1 LLQANYKTGQG
12 SEVDSRYFGNNGAAN
27 MVSQV
32 WLFGMLSISS
42 LKMLEGS
49 QKQGVSGF
57 LHLSYLSFFFLL
69 GKKNDRF
76 LILFNKEFQD
86 RHIKEF

>member
-1 LLQANYKTGQG
+1 V
-12 SEVDSRYFGNNGAAN
+12 SEVDSRHFGNDGAAN

-49 QKQGVSGF
+49 QKQCVSGF
-57 LHLSYLSFFFLL
+57 LHFSYLSFFFLL
-69 GKKNDRF
+69 GKKNGRF
-76 LILFNKEFQD
+76 LILSNKEFQD

>member
-1 LLQANYKTGQG
+1 
-12 SEVDSRYFGNNGAAN
+12 
-27 MVSQV
+27 MVFQV

-42 LKMLEGS
+42 LKMQGS

-57 LHLSYLSFFFLL
+57 LHLSYLSFSFLL
-69 GKKNDRF
+69 GKKNGRF
-76 LILFNKEFQD
+76 LILSNKEFQD